1 MLYNGNG
8 ATAAV
13 ATAGSVVYMAAEGG
27 GEEGEGGQLIL
38 TQGQVMEAMV
48 GVTNNQQEGVMGFVA
63 KYEVSTNPPPHE
75 FMLKKKKLK
84 MAHREPLILNTMR

>member
-13 ATAGSVVYMAAEGG
+13 ATAAGSVVYMAAAEGG
-27 GEEGEGGQLIL
+27 GEEGGQLIL

-48 GVTNNQQEGVMGFVA
+48 GATNNQQEGVMGFVA
-63 KYEVSTNPPPHE
+63 KYEVSTNPPPE
-75 FMLKKKKLK
+75 LLYISARLFVFF
-84 MAHREPLILNTMR
+84 RGVST